1 VDTACVFE
9 STGDSMAAPKAE
21 VSSTVLFFA
30 GCDLFCSALES
41 VGVLRENTYFVGVGK
56 SHHSSLKTC

>member
-1 VDTACVFE
+1 
-9 STGDSMAAPKAE
+9 MAAPKAE